1 MNIKNKNK
9 FVIYS
14 VIGLAAISIGTI
26 GFATWITGIDKQSES
41 DTLSINVDTS
51 QNKTCVVEASL
62 SNSEISLSEK
72 EAATGSFIKIEDGKE
87 TDLTIVFST
96 LKVTVSDYYTF
107 NGLNFTLEIPGTDG
121 VANCSL
127 NTAKSGVYPTN
138 LYGEVANSES
148 KTYFELE
155 KTSATAG
162 TDFIVATSGTSDYI
176 EGYTTYTIN
185 SKDFNFKWGSL
196 FENKK
201 PSEYY
206 QSGSKSTAEILKE
219 SDEATKTLNA
229 MKENLSGKK
238 INLVITADVTEANS

>member
-9 FVIYS
+9 FVIHS

-41 DTLSINVDTS
+41 DALSINVDTS
-51 QNKTCVVEASL
+51 KNKTCVVEASL
-62 SNSEISLSEK
+62 SDSEISLSEK
-72 EAATGSFIKIEDGKE
+72 EAVTGSFIKIEDGKD
-87 TDLTIVFST
+87 TDLTITFST
-96 LKVTVSDYYTF
+96 LKVTVSDYYAF

-138 LYGEVANSES
+138 LYREVANSDS

-155 KTSATAG
+155 KTST
-162 TDFIVATSGTSDYI
+162 TATSDFTVVASDSSDYI
-176 EGYTTYTIN
+176 EGYATYTIN
-185 SKDFNFKWGSL
+185 AKDFNFKWGSL

-206 QSGSKSTAEILKE
+206 QSGSKTTNEILKE
-219 SDEATKTLNA
+219 SDVATKTLNA
-229 MKENLSGKK
+229 MKDNLNGKK
-238 INLVITADVTEANS
+238 INLVITADVTAKA